1 MFCQE
6 RVFRIEKEAGSVLL
20 KAYAALLSALLV
32 MPGVANVIRGH
43 SVQSIPGRTNQAQER
58 ETNHQF
64 VVLNPND
71 PKKFTEFKIRVGD
84 RIFAGKIECI
94 KQYEAEKVFVLS
106 SNTLLL
112 LQRSSD
118 YSVKITVAS
127 LGFDKN
133 GVFNIHEQSVNL
145 PANAEYEY
153 SWDEKSRKG
162 AFVAAGYA
170 WSGGSSGYSEVV
182 LVKGDK
188 VRRFAVPG
196 SWSAMFVKGTNN
208 IVLNPATT
216 WAIRK
221 VLGPF
226 GEEALGLGSPNGII
240 ILDSETGDA
249 NRVDLP
255 FSLEMVSSNDDG
267 SLTVWGRQ
275 LPTNNES
282 DRDDDDRYVKAKV
295 SSLSN
300 PTVGLEVSLLTR
312 EEFLRELY
320 NLQKQ
325 NESPPFTPF
334 TIGLGGNIS
343 MRVEARRDDS
353 GGSVLQGKLTHKNTG
368 PGSKEDSAVFSLRT
382 SGEFLPIGAVGQND
396 IVVTLVQGHNS
407 PDLSHGELEEPSS
420 FTNNST
426 TAGLYKIKIEEFTK
440 FDSLNEQGHELIKK
454 AREEGVPS
462 EEIFGQI
469 EKKIRGDFWVL
480 NKGEGQVTEGSDS
493 RWWEIEDKKNGE
505 RALVFLTLYPEGG
518 YSFRVVKLPRWDYQT
533 K

>member
-1 MFCQE
+1 LFCQE
-6 RVFRIEKEAGSVLL
+6 RVFRKKGGASEVFL

-58 ETNHQF
+58 ETNHQS
-64 VVLNPND
+64 VALNLNGD
-71 PKKFTEFKIRVGD
+71 KKFTEFKLRVGD
-84 RIFAGKIECI
+84 RIFSGKIECI
-94 KQYEAEKVFVLS
+94 KQYEAERVFVLS
-106 SNTLLL
+106 GNTLLL
-112 LQRSSD
+112 FQRSSD
-118 YSVKITVAS
+118 YSVKITVVS

-162 AFVAAGYA
+162 AFVVAGYA
-170 WSGGSSGYSEVV
+170 WSGSSSGYTEVV
-182 LVKGDK
+182 IVKGDK
-188 VRRFAVPG
+188 VRRFIAPG

-208 IVLNPATT
+208 IVLSPATT

-249 NRVDLP
+249 NRADLP
-255 FSLEMVSSNDDG
+255 FCVEGVSSNDDG

-295 SSLSN
+295 TSLSN
-300 PTVGLEVSLLTR
+300 PTVGSEVRLLTR

-334 TIGLGGNIS
+334 TIGLGGNTW
-343 MRVEARRDDS
+343 VEILAC
-353 GGSVLQGKLTHKNTG
+353 
-368 PGSKEDSAVFSLRT
+368 E
-382 SGEFLPIGAVGQND
+382 
-396 IVVTLVQGHNS
+396 
-407 PDLSHGELEEPSS
+407 
-420 FTNNST
+420 
-426 TAGLYKIKIEEFTK
+426 
-440 FDSLNEQGHELIKK
+440 
-454 AREEGVPS
+454 
-462 EEIFGQI
+462 
-469 EKKIRGDFWVL
+469 
-480 NKGEGQVTEGSDS
+480 
-493 RWWEIEDKKNGE
+493 
-505 RALVFLTLYPEGG
+505 
-518 YSFRVVKLPRWDYQT
+518 
-533 K
+533 

>member
-6 RVFRIEKEAGSVLL
+6 RVCGIKKEPRSVLL

-32 MPGVANVIRGH
+32 MPGVANVMRGH

-58 ETNHQF
+58 EANHQF

-71 PKKFTEFKIRVGD
+71 AKKFTEFKIRVGD

-112 LQRSSD
+112 FQRSSD
-118 YSVKITVAS
+118 YSVKITVVS
-127 LGFDKN
+127 IGFDKN

-162 AFVAAGYA
+162 AFVVAGYA
-170 WSGGSSGYSEVV
+170 WSGGSSGYTEVV

-188 VRRFAVPG
+188 VTRFVVPG
-196 SWSAMFVKGTNN
+196 SWSAMFVKGTNK

-249 NRVDLP
+249 NRADLP
-255 FSLEMVSSNDDG
+255 FCVEGVSSNDDG

-295 SSLSN
+295 PSLSN
-300 PTVGLEVSLLTR
+300 PTVESEVRLLTR

-334 TIGLGGNIS
+334 TIGFGGNIS
-343 MRVEARRDDS
+343 VRVEARRDDS
-353 GGSVLQGKLTHKNTG
+353 GGSVLQWKLMDKNAR
-368 PGSKEDSAVFSLRT
+368 PGSKKDNAMLSLRT
-382 SGEFLPIGAVGQND
+382 SGEFLPLGAVGQNET
-396 IVVTLVQGHNS
+396 VVTLVQRHNS
-407 PDLSHGELEEPSS
+407 PDLSPGELEEPGS
-420 FTNNST
+420 FTNNSF
-426 TAGLYKIKIEEFTK
+426 TAGLYEIKIKEFTK

-469 EKKIRGDFWVL
+469 EKKIRGEFWVL

-505 RALVFLTLYPEGG
+505 RAIVFLTLYSEGG
-518 YSFRVVKLPRWDYQT
+518 YSFRVVRLPRW
-533 K
+533 

>member
-1 MFCQE
+1 MFCRE
-6 RVFRIEKEAGSVLL
+6 RVFGIEKEPRKVLL
-20 KAYAALLSALLV
+20 KAYAALLSGLLV
-32 MPGVANVIRGH
+32 ISGVANVIRGH

-58 ETNHQF
+58 GTNHQF

-84 RIFAGKIECI
+84 RIFSGKIECI

-112 LQRSSD
+112 FQRSSD
-118 YSVKITVAS
+118 YSVKITVVS

-170 WSGGSSGYSEVV
+170 WSGGSSGYTEVV

-196 SWSAMFVKGTNN
+196 SWSAMFVKGTNK

-221 VLGPF
+221 VLGPSR
-226 GEEALGLGSPNGII
+226 EEALGLGSPGKII

-249 NRVDLP
+249 NRVNLP
-255 FSLEMVSSNDDG
+255 FSVEGVSSNDDG

-282 DRDDDDRYVKAKV
+282 DHGDGDRYVKAKV
-295 SSLSN
+295 TSLSN
-300 PTVGLEVSLLTR
+300 PTVGSEVRLLTR

-320 NLQKQ
+320 DLQKQ
-325 NESPPFTPF
+325 DKSPPFTPF
-334 TIGLGGNIS
+334 TIGLGGNIG
-343 MRVEARRDDS
+343 MRIEARRDNS
-353 GGSVLQGKLTHKNTG
+353 GGSVLHLNFTDNKNTR
-368 PGSKEDSAVFSLRT
+368 PGSKEDSAMLSLRT
-382 SGEFLPIGAVGQND
+382 SGEFLPLGAVGQNG

-407 PDLSHGELEEPSS
+407 PDLSQGELEEPSS
-420 FTNNST
+420 STNNST
-426 TAGLYKIKIEEFTK
+426 IAGLYEIKIEEFTK
-440 FDSLNEQGHELIKK
+440 FDSLNEEGHELIKK

-469 EKKIRGDFWVL
+469 DKKIRGEFWVL

-493 RWWEIEDKKNGE
+493 RWWEIQDENGE

-518 YSFRVVKLPRWDYQT
+518 YSLRVVKLPRW
-533 K
+533 

>member
-6 RVFRIEKEAGSVLL
+6 RVFGIEKEAGRVLL

-32 MPGVANVIRGH
+32 MPGVTNVVRGH

-58 ETNHQF
+58 EANHQF

-71 PKKFTEFKIRVGD
+71 AKKFTEFKIRVGD

-112 LQRSSD
+112 FQRSSD
-118 YSVKITVAS
+118 YSVKITVVS
-127 LGFDKN
+127 IGFDKN

-162 AFVAAGYA
+162 AFVVAGYA
-170 WSGGSSGYSEVV
+170 WSGGSSGYTEVV

-188 VRRFAVPG
+188 VTRFVVPG
-196 SWSAMFVKGTNN
+196 SWSAMFVKGTNK

-226 GEEALGLGSPNGII
+226 REEALGLGSPNGII

-249 NRVDLP
+249 NRADLP
-255 FSLEMVSSNDDG
+255 FCVEGVSSNDDG

-295 SSLSN
+295 PSLSN
-300 PTVGLEVSLLTR
+300 PTVESEVRLLTR

-334 TIGLGGNIS
+334 TVGFGGNIS
-343 MRVEARRDDS
+343 VRVEARRDDS
-353 GGSVLQGKLTHKNTG
+353 GGSVLQWKLMDKNAR
-368 PGSKEDSAVFSLRT
+368 PGSKKDNAMLSLRT
-382 SGEFLPIGAVGQND
+382 SGEFLPLGAVGQNET
-396 IVVTLVQGHNS
+396 VVTLVQRHNS
-407 PDLSHGELEEPSS
+407 PDLSPGELEEPGS
-420 FTNNST
+420 FTNNSF
-426 TAGLYKIKIEEFTK
+426 TAGLYEIKIEEFTK

-469 EKKIRGDFWVL
+469 EKKIRGEFWVL

-505 RALVFLTLYPEGG
+505 RAIVFLTLYSEGG
-518 YSFRVVKLPRWDYQT
+518 YSFRVVRLPRW
-533 K
+533 